1 MFNENGYV
9 YYISNLPP
17 NNKLMKPTVKMIL
30 WTLLGLILPFGA
42 IWGPLL
48 VKTESKQ
55 ERRFRSRLLIAEV
68 VVWVLGMLPLVFFWY
83 SFMQQL
89 SSSNPEIGAPVEV
102 FVYPVLLVLL
112 ACVLLIS
119 SSLRSH

>member
-1 MFNENGYV
+1 MYHV
-9 YYISNLPP
+9 SNLFP

-30 WTLLGLILPFGA
+30 LTLLGLILPFGA
-42 IWGPLL
+42 IWGPFL
-48 VKTESKQ
+48 VKTKSEE

>member
-1 MFNENGYV
+1 MINGFV
-9 YYISNLPP
+9 RYISNFSP

-42 IWGPLL
+42 IWGPFL
-48 VKTESKQ
+48 VKTESEQ

-89 SSSNPEIGAPVEV
+89 SSSQPEISAPIGV

>member
-1 MFNENGYV
+1 MYHV
-9 YYISNLPP
+9 SNLPS

-30 WTLLGLILPFGA
+30 LTLLGLILPFGA
-42 IWGPLL
+42 IWGPFL
-48 VKTESKQ
+48 VKTKSEQ
-55 ERRFRSRLLIAEV
+55 DRRFRSRLIIAEV

-89 SSSNPEIGAPVEV
+89 PSSNPEMGAPFGV

-119 SSLRSH
+119 SRLRCH

>member
-1 MFNENGYV
+1 
-9 YYISNLPP
+9 
-17 NNKLMKPTVKMIL
+17 MKPTVKMIL

-42 IWGPLL
+42 LWGPFL
-48 VKTESKQ
+48 VKTKSEE

-68 VVWVLGMLPLVFFWY
+68 VVWVLGVLSLVFLKE
-83 SFMQQL
+83 L
-89 SSSNPEIGAPVEV
+89 SSSNPEIGARIWV

-119 SSLRSH
+119 SNPRSHQ

>member
-1 MFNENGYV
+1 
-9 YYISNLPP
+9 
-17 NNKLMKPTVKMIL
+17 MKPTVKMIL
-30 WTLLGLILPFGA
+30 LTLLGLILPFGA
-42 IWGPLL
+42 IWGPFL
-48 VKTESKQ
+48 VKIKSEQ

-83 SFMQQL
+83 SYMQQI
-89 SSSNPEIGAPVEV
+89 SSSKPEIGAPIEV

-119 SSLRSH
+119 SRLRSH

>member
-1 MFNENGYV
+1 
-9 YYISNLPP
+9 
-17 NNKLMKPTVKMIL
+17 MKPTVKMIL
-30 WTLLGLILPFGA
+30 LTLLGLILPFGA
-42 IWGPLL
+42 IWGPFL
-48 VKTESKQ
+48 VKTKSEE

-83 SFMQQL
+83 SYMQQL
-89 SSSNPEIGAPVEV
+89 PSSNPEMGAPIWV

-112 ACVLLIS
+112 ACVLLLS

>member
-1 MFNENGYV
+1 
-9 YYISNLPP
+9 
-17 NNKLMKPTVKMIL
+17 MKPTVKMIL
-30 WTLLGLILPFGA
+30 LTLLGLILPFGA
-42 IWGPLL
+42 IWGPFL
-48 VKTESKQ
+48 VKTESEQ

-68 VVWVLGMLPLVFFWY
+68 VVWVLGVLPLVFFWY

-89 SSSNPEIGAPVEV
+89 SSSQPEISAPIGV

-112 ACVLLIS
+112 ACVLLLS

>member
-1 MFNENGYV
+1 MINGFV
-9 YYISNLPP
+9 CYISNFSP
-17 NNKLMKPTVKMIL
+17 NNKLI
-30 WTLLGLILPFGA
+30 GA
-42 IWGPLL
+42 IWGPFL
-48 VKTESKQ
+48 VKTKSEE

-68 VVWVLGMLPLVFFWY
+68 VVWVLGVLPLVFFWY

-89 SSSNPEIGAPVEV
+89 SSSQPEISAPIGV

-112 ACVLLIS
+112 ACVLLLS

>member
-1 MFNENGYV
+1 
-9 YYISNLPP
+9 
-17 NNKLMKPTVKMIL
+17 MKPTVKMIL

-48 VKTESKQ
+48 VKTKSEQ

-89 SSSNPEIGAPVEV
+89 SSSNPEISAPVGV